1 MSASESWCSII
12 IGNSLSL
19 AWDNLLKFSLSLSLT
34 LNPSFSCFLIVK
46 FKPLPFLFCSLQDL
60 QPLTWTLFMCF
71 WWLCT
76 YTNLVI
82 LLLFLLSHIY
92 ITAFL
97 FPGLIHVVYIF
108 MGILPKQLH
117 EECNRTH
124 ELNSVVKF
132 IRLKTV
138 THEGF
143 IILSLIV

>member
-1 MSASESWCSII
+1 MFNYNWKSSIPRMRQSSKIFSFSFSHSQSLFFLFFDREVQTFTLPLLFSARS
-12 IGNSLSL
+12 
-19 AWDNLLKFSLSLSLT
+19 AAADMDAVHVLLMVMYLYQSRD
-34 LNPSFSCFLIVK
+34 PSFVS
-46 FKPLPFLFCSLQDL
+46 PF
-60 QPLTWTLFMCF
+60 
-71 WWLCT
+71 T
-76 YTNLVI
+76 Y
-82 LLLFLLSHIY
+82 IY